1 MFGYVRPFVPEMKV
15 GEYEKYR
22 GVYCGLCRAMGEV
35 TGQLSRLTLSYD
47 FVFLASVRMV
57 LCGIKPEFETFRC
70 ATHPTKKRLYMKS
83 NDALRYTA
91 ALSALLA
98 EAKVR
103 DDLTDE
109 RGMAKLKPKLVHP
122 MLKSMAK
129 RGGIILPE
137 ESGEGVADLL
147 RCLTVLENEKCTSA
161 DLTADAFGGVLEYV
175 FSLGIDGRERDI
187 AGRIGKSIGRF
198 IYMCDAA
205 DDLPDDVKRGRYN
218 PFSYGWGDFA
228 LTDGKMSEMVRDS
241 VMTSAPIDLE
251 ALGETV
257 ELLDPAHE
265 MTPIIKNIVYLGLP
279 AAMKRIL
286 YGQVE
291 GESLTMKEWKIDT

>member
-22 GVYCGLCRAMGEV
+22 GAYCGLCRAMGEV

-47 FVFLASVRMV
+47 FVFLAAVRMV
-57 LCGIKPEFETFRC
+57 LGDIRPEFETFRC
-70 ATHPTKKRLYMKS
+70 ATHPTKKRLLMKS
-83 NDALRYTA
+83 NEALRYTA
-91 ALSALLA
+91 ALSAMLA

-103 DDLTDE
+103 DDLDDE
-109 RGMAKLKPKLVHP
+109 RGIARLKPALIHP
-122 MLKSMAK
+122 ILTGMAN
-129 RGGIILPE
+129 RGGRMLPDG
-137 ESGEGVADLL
+137 SDGEVGELL
-147 RCLTVLENEKCTSA
+147 QCLAVLEGEKCPSA
-161 DLTADAFGGVLEYV
+161 DETAEAFGGVLEYV
-175 FSLGIDGRERDI
+175 FSLGLEGDEKNVAAKIGRC
-187 AGRIGKSIGRF
+187 IGRF

-205 DDLPDDVKRGRYN
+205 DDLADDVKRGRYN
-218 PFSYGWGDFA
+218 PLSYGWGSLA
-228 LTDGKMSEMVRDS
+228 LTDGKMSDMVRDS

-251 ALGETV
+251 ALGEAV
-257 ELLDPAHE
+257 ELLDPKHE

-291 GESLTMKEWKIDT
+291 GESLTMKEWKIDA